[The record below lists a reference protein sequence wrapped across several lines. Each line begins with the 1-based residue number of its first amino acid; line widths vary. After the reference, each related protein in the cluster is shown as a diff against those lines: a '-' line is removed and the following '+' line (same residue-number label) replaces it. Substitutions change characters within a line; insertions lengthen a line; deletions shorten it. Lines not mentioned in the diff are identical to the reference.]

1 MNQEY
6 FQEIGRKAHEN
17 DLDKGLRPATD
28 QAVTLGIISEL
39 FEALSEKQAGH
50 PINETRYLD
59 NGWFSFADAKPEYG
73 SQFDLW
79 CLNCECNHGNYFKL
93 ADGNCANP
101 NKHTWTHWRPFTPP
115 TGNRKPEGVPTE
127 LADVVILCCGA
138 IHSYGYGG
146 FIRCEHP
153 NMDIETLSIECCSAL
168 QRRSFGYVIS
178 LVLSYCE
185 QNGIDIET
193 AIAEKMAYNLTR
205 EFKHGKVI

>member
-59 NGWFSFADAKPEYG
+59 NGWFSFGGTKPPYDLPILAIKKSGEIIQTSWSPVNGNNVIEY
-73 SQFDLW
+73 W
-79 CLNCECNHGNYFKL
+79 K
-93 ADGNCANP
+93 
-101 NKHTWTHWRPFTPP
+101 PFTPP
-115 TGNRKPEGVPTE
+115 TGNPKPEGVPTE

-185 QNGIDIET
+185 QNEIDIET